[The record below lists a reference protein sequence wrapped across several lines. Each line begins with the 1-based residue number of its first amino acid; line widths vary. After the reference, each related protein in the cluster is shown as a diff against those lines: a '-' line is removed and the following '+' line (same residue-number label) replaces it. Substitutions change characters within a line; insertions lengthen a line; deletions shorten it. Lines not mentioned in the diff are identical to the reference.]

1 MRRGARR
8 VSMGPVISHCDIY
21 AALEIAAAAAAGAA
35 FAWRE
40 QLLRRA
46 RAAQRASELQ
56 VLVAEAR
63 RVTTR
68 ICLPAGLVLAG
79 AAAAALA
86 GGCATVGRVGAF
98 AAAAALLAC
107 PASLPTLV

>member
-1 MRRGARR
+1 MRTARL
-8 VSMGPVISHCDIY
+8 PVTIARMISHCDIY
-21 AALEIAAAAAAGAA
+21 AAIELAAAAATGAA
-35 FAWRE
+35 LAWRE

-68 ICLPAGLVLAG
+68 ICLPAGLLLAA

-86 GGCATVGRVGAF
+86 GGCATVGRAGAF
-98 AAAAALLAC
+98 A
-107 PASLPTLV
+107 